1 MAAVG
6 GYDVRAPS
14 PDELDAIAEV
24 LMADGLDDA
33 GSTDLDADFVATQWS
48 RPGFD
53 LSTDAW
59 AAVDDAGTVVG
70 YGQVLRE
77 EPGVLGS
84 WGVVHPAH
92 RGRGLGTALLERIV
106 ARASGLAAGL
116 PSARFRHGINAGDR
130 VAATLLLSRGLR
142 PLRHFWHMQ
151 IDLPRPVDP
160 GPAPDG
166 IRIAGIEGHHD
177 VVAMHSVL
185 AEALS
190 GEWRG
195 RPGAFDPWWEE
206 ATRSPNHDPTLWL
219 LATAEGEPAGAL
231 TASVS
236 GGRGWVD
243 EIGVLSTFRGR
254 GIAAALLR
262 RSFAAFARRGVPW
275 AMVNVDAENPTG
287 ATALY
292 ERVGMR
298 AVWRWDLWEGSL
310 GDSP

>member
-1 MAAVG
+1 MGAVG
-6 GYDVRAPS
+6 GYDVRTPTT
-14 PDELDAIAEV
+14 DELDAIAEV
-24 LMADGLDDA
+24 LIADGLDGA
-33 GSTDLDADFVATQWS
+33 GSTDLDSDFVATQWS

-53 LSTDAW
+53 LSSDAW
-59 AAVDDAGTVVG
+59 AAVDDAGTVVA
-70 YGQVLRE
+70 YAQVLRE

-92 RGRGLGTALLERIV
+92 RGRGLGSALLDRIE
-106 ARASGLAAGL
+106 ARASELAAGL
-116 PSARFRHGINAGDR
+116 PSARFRHGINAGDL
-130 VAATLLLSRGLR
+130 AAAALLLSRGLR

-151 IDLPRPVDP
+151 IDLRGSVDP
-160 GPAPDG
+160 GPAAEG

-177 VVAMHSVL
+177 VVAIHAVL
-185 AEALS
+185 AEALF

-195 RPGAFDPWWEE
+195 RPDAFEPWWEE
-206 ATRSPNHDPTLWL
+206 ATQSPNHDPTLWL

-231 TASVS
+231 TASTS

-243 EIGVLSTFRGR
+243 EIGVLSAFRGR
-254 GIAAALLR
+254 GIGAALLR
-262 RSFAAFARRGVPW
+262 RSFAAFARRAVRWG
-275 AMVNVDAENPTG
+275 MVNVDAENPTG

-298 AVWRWDLWEGSL
+298 AVWAWDLWERPL